1 VVSAAIAGLGW
12 AVPTEATQ
20 EEAWDLFFAEHY
32 AGVPL
37 ARRIWER
44 SGVETRHG
52 AVLPFKEDVTEWGTE
67 ARMRRFVEEA
77 VPLGKE
83 AILRCLGN
91 SELSPADVDLLAVAT
106 CTGYASPGLDVLLAG
121 DLGMRETVERL
132 HIGHMGCYAALPGL
146 AAGSDA
152 ATARGKTSVL
162 LCLELSSLHLQPPT
176 DEVDQVIAHALFADA
191 AAAAAVVPGR
201 SGLRLM
207 DVVARTDIASADMMT
222 WDVTDHGFRMGLSPR
237 IVGVLE
243 RHVSGVVDDL
253 LSRHNVTSPRV
264 AGWAV
269 HPGGPKILDVVEE
282 QLDLTEELLQESRAI
297 LRDFGNCSSATVLL
311 ILDRIVRGRELSAG
325 DHVVALAFGPGL
337 TLYAALFQ
345 QQV

>member
-1 VVSAAIAGLGW
+1 MNAAIAGLGW

-20 EEAWDLFFAEHY
+20 QEAWDLFFAEHY
-32 AGVPL
+32 ADVPL

-52 AVLPFKEDVTEWGTE
+52 VVVPFKEDVSSWGTE

-77 VPLGKE
+77 VPLGRE
-83 AILRCLGN
+83 AIVRCL
-91 SELSPADVDLLAVAT
+91 EDADLSPADVDLLAVAT

-121 DLGMRETVERL
+121 ELGMSNAVERL

-146 AAGSDA
+146 AAVTDA

-176 DEVDQVIAHALFADA
+176 GEVDQVIAHALFADA
-191 AAAAAVVPGR
+191 AAAAALVPGR
-201 SGLRLM
+201 SGLRLV
-207 DVVARTDIASADMMT
+207 DVVARTDIASAEMMT

-237 IVGVLE
+237 IVDVLE
-243 RHVSGVVDDL
+243 RNVGGLIADL
-253 LSRHNVTSPRV
+253 LSRHGV
-264 AGWAV
+264 AREQVRAWAV
-269 HPGGPKILDVVEE
+269 HPGGPKILDVVAERLSLNHH
-282 QLDLTEELLQESRAI
+282 QLEDSRSV

-311 ILDRIVRGRELSAG
+311 ILDRIVRERSLTDG
-325 DHVVALAFGPGL
+325 DPVVALAFGPGL
-337 TLYAALFQ
+337 TLYAALLQ
-345 QQV
+345 QH

>member
-1 VVSAAIAGLGW
+1 VVSAAGIAGLGW

-20 EEAWDLFFAEHY
+20 QEAWELFFAEHY

-52 AVLPFKEDVTEWGTE
+52 VVVPFKEDVTEWGTE

-77 VPLGKE
+77 VPLGRD
-83 AILRCLGN
+83 AVVRCLADA
-91 SELSPADVDLLAVAT
+91 ELDPTDVDLLAVTT

-121 DLGMRETVERL
+121 ALGMSEAVERL
-132 HIGHMGCYAALPGL
+132 HIGHMGCYAAIPGL
-146 AAGSDA
+146 AAVSDA
-152 ATARGKTSVL
+152 AIARGKTSVL
-162 LCLELSSLHLQPPT
+162 LSLELSSLHLQPPT

-201 SGLRLM
+201 SGLRVV
-207 DVVARTDIASADMMT
+207 DVVARTDVDSADMMT

-243 RHVSGVVDDL
+243 RHVSGLVDDL
-253 LSRHNVTSPRV
+253 LSRHNVTRPQV
-264 AGWAV
+264 AAWAV
-269 HPGGPKILDVVEE
+269 HPGGPKILDVVGEQLGLDEE
-282 QLDLTEELLQESRAI
+282 QLEASRSV

-311 ILDRIVRGRELSAG
+311 IIDRIVRGRELGAG

-337 TLYAALFQ
+337 TLYAALLQ
-345 QQV
+345 QQ

>member
-1 VVSAAIAGLGW
+1 LVSAAGIAGLGW

-52 AVLPFKEDVTEWGTE
+52 VVVPFKEDVTEWGTE

-77 VPLGKE
+77 VPLGRE
-83 AILRCLGN
+83 AILRCLADAD
-91 SELSPADVDLLAVAT
+91 LSPADVDLLAVTT

-121 DLGMRETVERL
+121 ALGMSDRVERL
-132 HIGHMGCYAALPGL
+132 HIGHMGCYAAIPGL
-146 AAGSDA
+146 AAVSDA
-152 ATARGKTSVL
+152 AIARGKTSVL
-162 LCLELSSLHLQPPT
+162 LCLELSSLHVQPPT
-176 DEVDQVIAHALFADA
+176 AEVDQVIAHALFADA
-191 AAAAAVVPGR
+191 AAAAAIVPGR
-201 SGLRLM
+201 SGLRVV
-207 DVVARTDIASADMMT
+207 DVVARTDIASAEMMT

-243 RHVSGVVDDL
+243 RHVGGLVDDL
-253 LSRHNVTSPRV
+253 LSRHNVTRPRV
-264 AGWAV
+264 AAWAV
-269 HPGGPKILDVVEE
+269 HPGGPKILDVVGE
-282 QLDLTEELLQESRAI
+282 QLGLNHAQLEASRSV

-311 ILDRIVRGRELSAG
+311 ILDRIVRAGSLADG

-337 TLYAALFQ
+337 TLYAALLEQ
-345 QQV
+345 Q